1 MNIHTISCISYL
13 IFRVSIISYLLLKG
27 RQKTEVFRSII
38 ETLARNFSSVMSL
51 THFSFVLHMV
61 QPPISSRMPKF
72 VVCKTFEYKNS
83 LKFMVMIF
91 YLYSQLPD
99 FLGIIDEIRLWSDN
113 FGLHAYQCG

>member
-51 THFSFVLHMV
+51 THFSLVLHMV
-61 QPPISSRMPKF
+61 QLPILSHMLKF

-99 FLGIIDEIRLWSDN
+99 YLGIIDEIRLWSDG
-113 FGLHAYQCG
+113 FGLHAHQCG